1 MNDDAG
7 AGEGEA
13 DHWIREALGEHER
26 SLMRYATGLLH
37 GDLER
42 ARDVVQESFLRLCR
56 QDRRKVAGHVGAW
69 LFRVC
74 RNQALD
80 VQRKE
85 RRMTHLSEETEAAPA
100 STSPPGADLERADEL
115 DRVMG
120 ALQGLP
126 PKQQEALRLKFQHGH
141 SYKEIARIT
150 DEAVG
155 TVGWLIHEGIQA
167 LRGRLTAQEQEKGAN
182 A

>member
-1 MNDDAG
+1 MNDVSG
-7 AGEGEA
+7 AGEGKA
-13 DHWIREALGEHER
+13 DQWIHEALGEHER

-42 ARDVVQESFLRLCR
+42 ARDVVQESFLQLCK
-56 QDRRKVAGHVGAW
+56 QDHRKVAGHVGEW

-85 RRMTHLSEETEAAPA
+85 RRMTHLSEETETSPA
-100 STSPPGADLERADEL
+100 CTSPPGADLERADEL
-115 DRVMG
+115 ERVMG

-126 PKQQEALRLKFQHGH
+126 VKQQEALRLKFQHGH

-150 DEAVG
+150 EATVG

-167 LRGRLTAQEQEKGAN
+167 LRGRLTMQDHKKGAK